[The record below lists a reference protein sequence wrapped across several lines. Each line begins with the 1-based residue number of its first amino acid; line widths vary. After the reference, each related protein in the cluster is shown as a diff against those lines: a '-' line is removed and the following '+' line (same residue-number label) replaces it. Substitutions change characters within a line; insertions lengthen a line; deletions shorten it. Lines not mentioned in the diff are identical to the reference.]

1 VATENSKVPKI
12 PRFAGG
18 MDMLSP
24 DYAIPQG
31 FVRDATNLDV
41 TKEGVLRTREGHA
54 TAPRV
59 EGSRCHSLFST
70 PAFMLHADGSM
81 LNRTTAGGTSTVAD
95 VQYGKP
101 VAYAVLPDGMVAFSD
116 GISIGKVGATG
127 PAVRL
132 SLPSPGSPT
141 LAPVANGLLKAGRYL
156 VAVTWVSLN
165 GEESSP
171 SLPVAVEVSDGQGI
185 ALSGIPSSG
194 PTGAMALRIY
204 CSHTNES
211 ALFEAA
217 FIAVG
222 VTSARIDSSPSGP
235 FLETLFEAPFPA
247 CSVLAFAAGRLL
259 GFRGNV
265 LYWSEPFRYGVFRPS
280 SNFIQF
286 AQPGS
291 LIAPTQDGVYVGT
304 LGPNGEGEVGFLS
317 GFEFGSQP
325 YRMVTPYGAYPG
337 TLVNFPHATQMAWA
351 SPEGFVVAD
360 NGGQVTNI
368 SFDKVAFPAALRGG
382 SMVREGNG
390 IRKIVTGL
398 AVNGVAN
405 GMTAADYFD
414 AEIIKGASNG

>member
-1 VATENSKVPKI
+1 MATENSKVPKI

-211 ALFEAA
+211 ALFEAEL
-217 FIAVG
+217 IAVG

-390 IRKIVTGL
+390 IRQIVTGL

>member
-1 VATENSKVPKI
+1 MATENSKVPKI

-81 LNRTTAGGTSTVAD
+81 LKRTTAGGTSTVAD
-95 VQYGKP
+95 VQHGKP

-211 ALFEAA
+211 ALFEAEL
-217 FIAVG
+217 IAVG

-337 TLVNFPHATQMAWA
+337 TLASLPNSTQVVWA
-351 SPEGFVVAD
+351 SARGFVIAD
-360 NGGQVTNI
+360 ASGQSSNL
-368 SFDKVAFPAALRGG
+368 SQDKVVFPGATRGG
-382 SMVREGNG
+382 SLVREKDGVRQ
-390 IRKIVTGL
+390 IISSLVPTG
-398 AVNGVAN
+398 
-405 GMTAADYFD
+405 ADSPFVSTGY
-414 AEIIKGASNG
+414 AEGEIIKGASAP

>member
-211 ALFEAA
+211 ALFEAEL
-217 FIAVG
+217 ISVG
-222 VTSARIDSSPSGP
+222 VTSARIDASPGGK

-259 GFRGNV
+259 GFRGNA

-291 LIAPTQDGVYVGT
+291 LIAPTQDGIYVGT

-337 TLVNFPHATQMAWA
+337 TLVNFPHATQMVWA

-390 IRKIVTGL
+390 IRQIVTGL

>member
-1 VATENSKVPKI
+1 MATENSKVPKI

-211 ALFEAA
+211 ALFEAEL
-217 FIAVG
+217 IAVG
-222 VTSARIDSSPSGP
+222 VTSARIDASPGGK

-259 GFRGNV
+259 GFRGNA